1 MSSTAWSIA
10 ISLPFLHLLLVGA
23 GGFAGAVMRYLVS
36 AAMPVY
42 KGLPSGTL
50 IVNVIGSLILSVMVF
65 SDTGGNLVYLV
76 NIGALG
82 SFTTFS
88 TFSYESFR
96 LLESGESRLFAA
108 NVSLNVCACMIAV
121 YVGKVLVGL

>member
-1 MSSTAWSIA
+1 MSSSVWSIA

-23 GGFAGAVMRYLVS
+23 GGFAGAIMRYLGSV
-36 AAMPVY
+36 ALPAY
-42 KGLPSGTL
+42 RGLPSGTL
-50 IVNVIGSLILSVMVF
+50 VVNVIGSLILSVMVF
-65 SDTGGNLVYLV
+65 SNTGGNLVYLV

-96 LLESGESRLFAA
+96 LLESGENRLFAA
-108 NVSLNVCACMIAV
+108 NISLNIGACMGAV

>member
-1 MSSTAWSIA
+1 MSSAAWTIA
-10 ISLPFLHLLLVGA
+10 ISAPFLHLLLVGA

-36 AAMPVY
+36 AAVPVY
-42 KGLPSGTL
+42 RRLPSGTL

-65 SDTGGNLVYLV
+65 SNTGGNMVYLV

-96 LLESGESRLFAA
+96 LLESGESRLFVA
-108 NVSLNVCACMIAV
+108 NVSLNVSACMVAV
-121 YVGKVLVGL
+121 YAGNVLVGL

>member
-10 ISLPFLHLLLVGA
+10 ISSPFLHLLLVGA
-23 GGFAGAVMRYLVS
+23 GGFVGAVMRYLVS
-36 AAMPVY
+36 AAVPVY
-42 KGLPSGTL
+42 RGLPSGTL
-50 IVNVIGSLILSVMVF
+50 IANAIGSLILSVMVF
-65 SDTGGNLVYLV
+65 SNTGGNMVYLV

-108 NVSLNVCACMIAV
+108 NVSLNVCACMVAV
-121 YVGKVLVGL
+121 YAGKVLVGL

>member
-23 GGFAGAVMRYLVS
+23 GGFAGAVMRYLIS
-36 AAMPVY
+36 AAVPVY
-42 KGLPSGTL
+42 RGLPSGTL

-65 SDTGGNLVYLV
+65 SNTGGNLVYLV

-96 LLESGESRLFAA
+96 LLESGETRQFAA
-108 NVSLNVCACMIAV
+108 NISLNVCACLLAV
-121 YVGKVLVGL
+121 YAGKVLVGS

>member
-1 MSSTAWSIA
+1 MSSTVWSIA
-10 ISLPFLHLLLVGA
+10 ISSPFLQILLVGA

-42 KGLPSGTL
+42 RGLPSGTL

-65 SDTGGNLVYLV
+65 SNTGGNLVYLV